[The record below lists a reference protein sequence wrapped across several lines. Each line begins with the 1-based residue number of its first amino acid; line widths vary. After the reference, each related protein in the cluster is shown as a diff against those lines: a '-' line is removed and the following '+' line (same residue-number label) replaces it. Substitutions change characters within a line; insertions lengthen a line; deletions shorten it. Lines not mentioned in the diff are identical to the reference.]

1 MRLAKGTGAGV
12 EAHGAGR
19 GVRAA
24 GPCMGRSTPAGR
36 DVWEGAPPGSPG
48 LPRAAP
54 EQSSAVGAKRGV
66 ATPNSKQGLTSPT
79 SNDFNFN
86 RVRNL

>member
-1 MRLAKGTGAGV
+1 VRLAKGTGAGV

-48 LPRAAP
+48 LPRSRAP
-54 EQSSAVGAKRGV
+54 PSA
-66 ATPNSKQGLTSPT
+66 PNGG
-79 SNDFNFN
+79 
-86 RVRNL
+86 